1 MNFKK
6 DPKIKLLIVIVTVI
20 SIVLMFPKGQSIE
33 SDVTVGSIW
42 TQDDLIATTAF
53 QVMKDEETFERQKR
67 EAAEEVHKIFIRKE
81 GVAQEALDSLKSFNT
96 NLLNLIDEDIRADSL
111 DFSNRISFL
120 DKQSYETLKSMR
132 VVDANVSR
140 SYDRKLFEIFNVSE
154 RLLKNI
160 YKKGVLSIPFSE
172 IDKDSIS
179 ILEGKYENIVSK
191 NKFYDKETSVEYI
204 EQYINS
210 RFSAYETVNNAVIQL
225 TTNFIEPNIIFNKQL
240 TDRAIENEVDK
251 VSKTEGIV
259 NENER
264 IVAKHDKIT
273 EEIERK
279 IESYRRAK
287 AEQTSQLEQ
296 IFQAV
301 GKFIHVIIIF
311 ALLIIYIRLFRHKI
325 YFDNSKILLFAIV
338 ILFMGFLTFVF
349 SAIEV
354 GAPLEL
360 FILVPVASMLITI
373 FFDSRLGFYTT
384 IVVALIAGG
393 LRGNDYVF
401 ALTHMFAG
409 ALAAYTVRD
418 IKNRSQIFRS
428 FLFILAGY
436 LLSII
441 AFGLERFDTVDE
453 MLIRSA
459 FAASNALVSPVLTYG
474 LIIFFEKIFKITT
487 DLTLLEL
494 TDFNNPPLK
503 ELSKKTPGTFT
514 HSMTIGSLVESAAE
528 DIGANSLLAR
538 VGAYYHDIGKTINP
552 QGFVENQ
559 LSNQNIHEKIDPH
572 KSVSIIVNHVKKGI
586 ELAKKYKLPQEV
598 IDFIPMHHGTM
609 VISFFYEKAKEE
621 FGEDKVN
628 IHDFRYPGPKP
639 NTKETALVML
649 ADACESTVRSMQQ
662 PEVQKVE
669 NIINNLF
676 KARIDDG
683 QLDDAPLTLNDIKKI
698 KESFLGI
705 LIGQYHKRVRYP
717 KQDEME
723 NSSGGDNKE

>member
-6 DPKIKLLIVIVTVI
+6 DPKIKALIVLITVVL
-20 SIVLMFPKGQSIE
+20 IVLMFPKGQSIE

-42 TQDDLIATTAF
+42 TQEDLIATTTF
-53 QVMKDEETFERQKR
+53 QVMKDEETYEKQKQD
-67 EAAEEVHKIFIRKE
+67 AAESVHKIFVRKE
-81 GVAQEALDSLKSFNT
+81 GASQSSIDSLKSFNKT
-96 NLLNLIDEDIRADSL
+96 LLNLINKDIKNDTT
-111 DFSNRISFL
+111 DFSNRVSFL
-120 DKQSYETLKSMR
+120 DKQSYETLKSMK
-132 VVDANVSR
+132 VVEAGVAK
-140 SYDRKLFEIFNVSE
+140 SYDKRLSNVFNVSE
-154 RLLKNI
+154 LLLKNI
-160 YKKGVLSIPFSE
+160 YRKGVIDLPFDE
-172 IDKDSIS
+172 IEKDSIA
-179 ILEGKYENIVSK
+179 IREGKYERIVPKSR
-191 NKFYDKETSVEYI
+191 FYDPETASDYIAEYL
-204 EQYINS
+204 NN
-210 RFSAYETVNNAVIQL
+210 RFSTYESVNESVKQL
-225 TTNFIEPNIIFNKQL
+225 VSNFIKPNIIFDRRL
-240 TDRAIENEVDK
+240 TDRAVQNAVNK
-251 VSKTEGIV
+251 VSRTEGIV

-273 EEIERK
+273 DEIKRK

-287 AEQTSQLEQ
+287 AEETSELEQ
-296 IFQAV
+296 VFQAL

-311 ALLIIYIRLFRHKI
+311 ALLIIYIRLFRHRI

-338 ILFMGFLTFVF
+338 ILFIGFLTFIF
-349 SAIEV
+349 SEIEV
-354 GAPLEL
+354 SAPIEL

-384 IVVALIAGG
+384 IVVSLIAGG

-401 ALTHMFAG
+401 ALTHMIAG

-436 LLSII
+436 ILSIV

-453 MLIRSA
+453 MLVRSA

-494 TDFNNPPLK
+494 TDFNNAPLK
-503 ELSKKTPGTFT
+503 ELSKKAPGTFT
-514 HSMTIGSLVESAAE
+514 HSMTIGSLVENAAE
-528 DIGANSLLAR
+528 EIGANSILAR

-572 KSVSIIVNHVKKGI
+572 KSVSIIINHVKKGI
-586 ELAKKYKLPQEV
+586 ELAKSYKLPQEV

-621 FGEDKVN
+621 FGEDNVN
-628 IHDFRYPGPKP
+628 IDDFRYPGPKP

-683 QLDDAPLTLNDIKKI
+683 QLDDAPLTLQDIKKI

-723 NSSGGDNKE
+723 NTSEQNKAE